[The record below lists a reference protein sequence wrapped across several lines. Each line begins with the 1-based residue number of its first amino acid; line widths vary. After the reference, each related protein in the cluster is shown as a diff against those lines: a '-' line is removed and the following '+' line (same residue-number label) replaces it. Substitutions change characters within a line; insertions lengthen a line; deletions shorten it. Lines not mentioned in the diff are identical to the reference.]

1 MKFKKLFETNIKSQF
16 ASQVIS
22 MVEQGLRQIY
32 QNVVNIDSAM
42 TELKKVTD
50 ETDNTYDAFWMM
62 PVREQRTWALLSAIL

>member
-1 MKFKKLFETNIKSQF
+1 
-16 ASQVIS
+16 

-42 TELKKVTD
+42 TELKRLQTKPIIHTMR
-50 ETDNTYDAFWMM
+50 FWMM